1 MENNKRMRLTL
12 TELYMAVICIFPL
25 PTMLAEGGII
35 NKLLFALLIG
45 LQVAM
50 LFDRKIKGRTFIM
63 ILVLALNFTYVFIR
77 TRFPMNNS
85 NLLFYFPFYL
95 VYTYFMCDNAD
106 TVMSWFIK
114 RKKFVTAVVIIW
126 TAMVG
131 VSVFLPSSYYVKEG
145 GARYFGSFVGTIF
158 RLGPTAVFIQVM
170 AILMRILY
178 GNKKA
183 IWFHLLPMYSYF
195 MGSSRS
201 YLIVG
206 VCLILV
212 AWYLCCS
219 HPAKFYL
226 SLIPMAVVGV
236 ILISVTAMGEK
247 IAYTLDPEAYGDF
260 WFKIT
265 SSRSLI
271 WDFIMEAWRLKV
283 KPLSKLLGADLNFS
297 YIIIG
302 HWAHNDFM
310 EILGSFGLLGLAQY
324 LVSIFLLFKPQK
336 KKKRMPFMIALM
348 LLIAWLFN
356 AFFNMHYVY
365 FCAMLSYP
373 LLVLALKRFAAE
385 GGFSRVDKSRQS
397 ENVIAQTEENSGALY
412 PMRQWNVK

>member
-1 MENNKRMRLTL
+1 MEERKKPRLTL
-12 TELYMAVICIFPL
+12 TEFYLAVICIFPL
-25 PTMLAEGGII
+25 PTMLAEGGIV

-45 LQVAM
+45 LQIAM
-50 LFDRKIKGRTFIM
+50 LFDRKVKGKTFIM
-63 ILVLALNFTYVFIR
+63 ILVLAVNFIYTFIR
-77 TRFPMNNS
+77 TRFPMENS

-95 VYTYFMCDNAD
+95 VYTYFMCDNTD
-106 TVMSWFIK
+106 TVMNWFVK

-126 TAMVG
+126 TALVG
-131 VSVFLPSSYYVKEG
+131 ASVFLPSSYYIKEG
-145 GARYFGSFVGTIF
+145 GARYFGSFVGSIF

-170 AILMRILY
+170 AILMQILY

-183 IWFHLLPMYSYF
+183 LWFHLLPMYSYF
-195 MGSSRS
+195 MGSSRA
-201 YLIVG
+201 YLVVG
-206 VCLILV
+206 VCLALV
-212 AWYLCCS
+212 AWYLHCS

-226 SLIPMAVVGV
+226 SLIPMAVVGIV
-236 ILISVTAMGEK
+236 MISMTSMGEK

-271 WDFIMEAWRLKV
+271 WDFIMQAWQMRV
-283 KPLSKLLGADLNFS
+283 TWLSKLLGADLNFS

-302 HWAHNDFM
+302 HWAHNDFL

-324 LVSIFLLFKPQK
+324 LGSIFLLFKPQR
-336 KKKRMPFMIALM
+336 KKKRMPFVIM
-348 LLIAWLFN
+348 LLLLVAWLFN

-373 LLVLALKRFAAE
+373 LLVLGIKRFAAE
-385 GGFSRVDKSRQS
+385 GGFSTGYKNKQ
-397 ENVIAQTEENSGALY
+397 NAEEIGQAEESVGAVY
-412 PMRQWNVK
+412 PMRQWSVR

>member
-1 MENNKRMRLTL
+1 MEKRKKPRLTL
-12 TELYMAVICIFPL
+12 TEFYLAVICIFPL
-25 PTMLAEGGII
+25 PTMLAEGGIV

-45 LQVAM
+45 LQIAM
-50 LFDRKIKGRTFIM
+50 LFDRKVKGRTFIM
-63 ILVLALNFTYVFIR
+63 ILVLAVNFTYTFIR
-77 TRFPMNNS
+77 TQFPMENS
-85 NLLFYFPFYL
+85 NLVFYFPFYL
-95 VYTYFMCDNAD
+95 VYTYFMCDNTD
-106 TVMSWFIK
+106 TVLNWFKK

-131 VSVFLPSSYYVKEG
+131 ISIFLPSSYYVKEG
-145 GARYFGSFVGTIF
+145 GARYFGSFVGSIF

-170 AILMRILY
+170 AILMQILY

-183 IWFHLLPMYSYF
+183 IWFHLLPMFSYF

-206 VCLILV
+206 ICLLLV
-212 AWYLCCS
+212 AWYLHCNQ
-219 HPAKFYL
+219 PVKFYL
-226 SLIPMAVVGV
+226 SLFPIAVVGV
-236 ILISVTAMGEK
+236 ILISVTSMGEK
-247 IAYTLDPEAYGDF
+247 IAHTLDPEAYGDF

-271 WDFIMEAWRLKV
+271 WDFILEAWRLRV
-283 KPLSKLLGADLNFS
+283 TLLSKLLGADLNFS
-297 YIIIG
+297 HIIIG
-302 HWAHNDFM
+302 HWAHNDFL

-336 KKKRMPFMIALM
+336 KKKRMPGVVMLL

-373 LLVLALKRFAAE
+373 LLVLGLKQFAAE
-385 GGFSRVDKSRQS
+385 GGFSGEYKSSQS
-397 ENVIAQTEENSGALY
+397 EEPIGQPEENSGAVY
-412 PMRQWNVK
+412 PMRQWSAK